1 MVNEDKQLEGLP
13 EFGIESTSWIWC
25 GWLVWQ
31 VPIKIH
37 LSRRM
42 YTEESARSDG
52 VAQVDDVVM
61 VDESLFENGVQM

>member
-1 MVNEDKQLEGLP
+1 
-13 EFGIESTSWIWC
+13 
-25 GWLVWQ
+25 
-31 VPIKIH
+31 
-37 LSRRM
+37 M